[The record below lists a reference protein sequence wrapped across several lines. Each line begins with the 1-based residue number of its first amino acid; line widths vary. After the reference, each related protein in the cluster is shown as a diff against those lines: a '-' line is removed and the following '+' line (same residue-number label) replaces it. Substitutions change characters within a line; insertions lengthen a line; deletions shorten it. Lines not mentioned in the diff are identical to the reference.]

1 MKTAIYP
8 GSFDPVT
15 LGHLNIIKRA
25 AACFDRLIVCVM
37 INSKK
42 QGMFTPEERVELLK
56 KATARFPNV
65 EVDYSEGLLAAY
77 AKRRRAHVVVKGLRA
92 VSDFEQEVQ
101 MAVINRKLNPGLET
115 MFLASSEKY
124 TYLSSTIVKEM
135 ARYGA
140 EKEGLTMA
148 SGVEEL
154 LDMLFDM
161 VDEAKNVPLSS
172 DRCMIERDRAL
183 DLIDD
188 IRAQFPVELSEAKKV
203 MASRAD
209 LIASA
214 KREAEAIRRQA
225 EEKAKQVLSEETI
238 LLQAKQRANELM
250 QQAEDRSR
258 ELKRSAN
265 EYCEDA
271 LRRTEEAVAEAY
283 NEIKQSR
290 ARFRAAAS
298 STAGGQA
305 PSGGRPMYDAA
316 ADED

>member
-115 MFLASSEKY
+115 MFLATSAENMF
-124 TYLSSTIVKEM
+124 LSS
-135 ARYGA
+135 
-140 EKEGLTMA
+140 
-148 SGVEEL
+148 S
-154 LDMLFDM
+154 M
-161 VDEAKNVPLSS
+161 V
-172 DRCMIERDRAL
+172 
-183 DLIDD
+183 
-188 IRAQFPVELSEAKKV
+188 
-203 MASRAD
+203 
-209 LIASA
+209 
-214 KREAEAIRRQA
+214 
-225 EEKAKQVLSEETI
+225 KQVAGFGGDISPFVPACILETI
-238 LLQAKQRANELM
+238 
-250 QQAEDRSR
+250 R
-258 ELKRSAN
+258 ERLCN
-265 EYCEDA
+265 H
-271 LRRTEEAVAEAY
+271 
-283 NEIKQSR
+283 
-290 ARFRAAAS
+290 
-298 STAGGQA
+298 
-305 PSGGRPMYDAA
+305 
-316 ADED
+316 